1 MIQSLIRKFVC
12 NKTDQIQERLMNT
25 KDSSVII
32 NRMLLCQKAID
43 LTTGFVCLC
52 YKCHKYLLM
61 NKLPSLSLNNL
72 MWIGDVPQELQ
83 GLTLPEEKLI
93 ALVNFCHR

>member
-1 MIQSLIRKFVC
+1 
-12 NKTDQIQERLMNT
+12 MNT

-43 LTTGFVCLC
+43 LTTGFVYLC
-52 YKCHKYLLM
+52 NKCHKYLLM

-93 ALVNFCHR
+93 ALVNDYHC